1 LGYFPQNI
9 GNHWIYDVQGEGF
22 SGEDYLYVNG
32 ETTENGTIYKT
43 FATQNTPTGFYST
56 LLTSGKLS
64 TVNSI
69 TSYTGTINIGEML
82 GGMEDLTFDLT
93 NFVILDAEASQ
104 GNLLSSESGAIYQDL
119 GEYALEVEY
128 NLFSTSEGSL
138 ELFVL
143 ENGSNYNDVKISSL
157 TLSLKVNFVIT
168 FMGIQIPYTIL
179 NTQEVISSSQ
189 YYANNIGMIFADTQ
203 IEYHLEEIP
212 DIGIEI
218 PVPENYQYNLQEILT
233 TFSLESSL

>member
-1 LGYFPQNI
+1 MSKIKNIILLLFAGAIALACSSDDNSGTGENNTQLGYFPQNI
-9 GNHWIYDVQGEGF
+9 GDYWIYDVQGEGF

-43 FATQNTPTGFYST
+43 FATQNAPTGFYST

-93 NFVILDAEASQ
+93 NFTILDTSATQ
-104 GNLLSSESGAIYQDL
+104 GNLLSSESGEIYQDF
-119 GEYALEVEY
+119 GDYALDVEY
-128 NLFSTSEGSL
+128 NLSSISKGSL

-143 ENGSNYNDVKISSL
+143 ENGSNYNDVKITSL

-179 NTQEVISSSQ
+179 NT
-189 YYANNIGMIFADTQ
+189 
-203 IEYHLEEIP
+203 
-212 DIGIEI
+212 
-218 PVPENYQYNLQEILT
+218 
-233 TFSLESSL
+233 